1 MFEGLGV
8 LFGIVVVMGL
18 VFFFFFP
25 FCNPKLLDLWIMLEQ

>member
-8 LFGIVVVMGL
+8 LFGIVIVMGL
-18 VFFFFFP
+18 VFFFP